1 MDERDSFRR
10 PSQCGCDGAQA
21 FAERNAHASAP
32 ADPADTA
39 LSLARIL
46 VLPGADED
54 AAERLGAKI
63 GVAPLRDECVLDPSD
78 LVVRFDADGVSL
90 QRGGLSMRADL
101 AAMLPRLKAGRLNRE
116 LLVRA
121 ARIKGAQVGE
131 SPLRAVD
138 ATAGLGEDALLLA
151 AAGFEVM
158 LFERDPVI
166 AALLADSLRRAREHP
181 QLADAASRMHLVGAD
196 SVEAMPAIDPAPDV
210 VYLDPM
216 FPERRKSAAVKKKFQ
231 LIHYLEHP
239 CDDQEALMRA
249 ALAAHP
255 RKVVVKRPVKGP
267 HLAGIKPSYSLAG
280 KSVRYDC
287 IVPVQ

>member
-10 PSQCGCDGAQA
+10 TSLHGCDGARA
-21 FAERNAHASAP
+21 LAERNAHASAP
-32 ADPADTA
+32 ADPADAA

-54 AAERLGAKI
+54 AAERLGTTI
-63 GVAPLRDECVLDPSD
+63 GAVPLYDERAIDPSD

-181 QLADAASRMHLVGAD
+181 QLADAASRMHLAGAD

-216 FPERRKSAAVKKKFQ
+216 AVKKKFQ

>member
-1 MDERDSFRR
+1 
-10 PSQCGCDGAQA
+10 
-21 FAERNAHASAP
+21 
-32 ADPADTA
+32 
-39 LSLARIL
+39 
-46 VLPGADED
+46 
-54 AAERLGAKI
+54 
-63 GVAPLRDECVLDPSD
+63 
-78 LVVRFDADGVSL
+78 
-90 QRGGLSMRADL
+90 
-101 AAMLPRLKAGRLNRE
+101 
-116 LLVRA
+116 
-121 ARIKGAQVGE
+121 
-131 SPLRAVD
+131 
-138 ATAGLGEDALLLA
+138 
-151 AAGFEVM
+151 
-158 LFERDPVI
+158 
-166 AALLADSLRRAREHP
+166 
-181 QLADAASRMHLVGAD
+181 MHLAGAD

>member
-10 PSQCGCDGAQA
+10 PSQRGCDGARA
-21 FAERNAHASAP
+21 LAERNAHASAP
-32 ADPADTA
+32 ADPADAA
-39 LSLARIL
+39 LSLVRIL

-78 LVVRFDADGVSL
+78 LVVRFDADSVSL

-116 LLVRA
+116 LLA

-158 LFERDPVI
+158 LFERDPII

-181 QLADAASRMHLVGAD
+181 QLADAASRMHLAGAD

-267 HLAGIKPSYSLAG
+267 HLAGVKPSYSLAG

>member
-10 PSQCGCDGAQA
+10 PSQRGCDGARA
-21 FAERNAHASAP
+21 FAERNAHASAS
-32 ADPADTA
+32 ADPADAA
-39 LSLARIL
+39 LSLVRIL

-78 LVVRFDADGVSL
+78 LVVRFDVDGVSL
-90 QRGGLSMRADL
+90 QRGELSMRADL
-101 AAMLPRLKAGRLNRE
+101 ASMLPRFKAGRLNRE

-131 SPLRAVD
+131 GPLRAVD

-166 AALLADSLRRAREHP
+166 AALLAEACAVHESIRSLPMPRHACISWVPTASKPCRRSIRHPMWSISTLCFPNGERAR
-181 QLADAASRMHLVGAD
+181 Q
-196 SVEAMPAIDPAPDV
+196 
-210 VYLDPM
+210 
-216 FPERRKSAAVKKKFQ
+216 
-231 LIHYLEHP
+231 
-239 CDDQEALMRA
+239 
-249 ALAAHP
+249 
-255 RKVVVKRPVKGP
+255 
-267 HLAGIKPSYSLAG
+267 
-280 KSVRYDC
+280 
-287 IVPVQ
+287 

>member
-1 MDERDSFRR
+1 M
-10 PSQCGCDGAQA
+10 
-21 FAERNAHASAP
+21 
-32 ADPADTA
+32 
-39 LSLARIL
+39 SLVRIL

-54 AAERLGAKI
+54 AAERLGTTI
-63 GVAPLRDECVLDPSD
+63 GAVPLYDERAIDPSD
-78 LVVRFDADGVSL
+78 LVARFDADGVSL

-131 SPLRAVD
+131 GPLRAVD

-181 QLADAASRMHLVGAD
+181 QLADAASRMHLAGAD

-255 RKVVVKRPVKGP
+255 RKVVVKRPIKGP
-267 HLAGIKPSYSLAG
+267 YLAGIKPSYSLAG